1 MNIYEKLLAIQ
12 MEVKA
17 TKDLRN
23 EFAEFNY
30 RSAEQIYESAKPV
43 CKNHNAVLVVT
54 DEIEERAGKPY
65 VRASAIL
72 FDVESDAHISADGW
86 ARIPDQKK
94 KMDDSQITG
103 AASSYARKYALGG
116 LFCLD
121 DKKND
126 PDGMKPEDNGTKW
139 EQAAEKSQAILRNKE
154 KLDQMELWR
163 ITNDGV
169 EVKMKDGTF
178 MNLDNMELRWL
189 QVLVSDERFADI
201 KQFVQAKIKEIKGE

>member
-43 CKNHNAVLVVT
+43 CKSHNAVLVVT

-72 FDVESDAHISADGW
+72 FDTESDAHVSADGW

-139 EQAAEKSQAILRNKE
+139 EQAAEKSQAILRNQKKADAQE
-154 KLDQMELWR
+154 SWR
-163 ITNDGV
+163 MGNEGIT
-169 EVKMKDGTF
+169 VKMKDGTWK
-178 MNLDNMELRWL
+178 NLDDMELRWL
-189 QVLVSDERFADI
+189 QAMLDDERFKDI
-201 KQFVQAKIKEIKGE
+201 KAHVMKKIKEIQG